1 MKGYNNMQCGK
12 CKKDVYI
19 LELSYNKEYGWICK
33 SCAEETHT
41 ALNLFIK
48 KNQEHKNEGEK

>member
-1 MKGYNNMQCGK
+1 MQCGK

-41 ALNLFIK
+41 AFNLFIK